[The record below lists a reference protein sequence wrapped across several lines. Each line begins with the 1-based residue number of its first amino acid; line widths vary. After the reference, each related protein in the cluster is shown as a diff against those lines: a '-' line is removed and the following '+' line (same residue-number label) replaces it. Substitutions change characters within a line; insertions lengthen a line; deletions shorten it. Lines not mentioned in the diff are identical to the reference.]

1 MRGHG
6 GKRLSFR
13 WLVGLW
19 VLLGMLAGEAAAE
32 TGTRGLEAG
41 FAAWREAL
49 WAEARAAGIS
59 RRTFD
64 DALGGLSPD
73 WSLPDLEIPGA
84 AAKRKAAQQSEFG
97 SPGRYFSEAGLSVLV
112 SRGRAERDK
121 RRADLL
127 AIERRYGVPH
137 QVLLAI
143 WGRET
148 AHGTVRI
155 PHDAIRALATQGY
168 AGRRADFFRTQL
180 IAALTLLEQGH
191 ATREALL
198 SSWAG
203 AMGHTQML
211 PTHIL
216 RYGVDFDGDGR
227 RNVWGSVTDA
237 LAATAHF
244 LSRNGWQA
252 NLPWGYE
259 VTPPAGAD
267 CTLEGPD
274 QGRPFAE
281 WLAMGYERTRG
292 RTLPP
297 GRLATKGHLLMPAG
311 RHGPAF
317 LVTGNFYVLKA
328 YNESD
333 LYALYVGHL
342 ADRVDNDS
350 GFEGR
355 WREVPTY
362 PRSEVMAL
370 QNVLVGN
377 GYNVGDSIDG
387 LVGFRTRTAV
397 GRFQRKNGLKVDCWP
412 GPETLARARRQ
423 G

>member
-1 MRGHG
+1 MG
-6 GKRLSFR
+6 GRAARSLGCA
-13 WLVGLW
+13 WLAGLW
-19 VLLGMLAGEAAAE
+19 VLACLLAGEAAAD
-32 TGTRGLEAG
+32 TKRMEAG

-49 WAEARAAGIS
+49 WSEAQAAGVS
-59 RRTFD
+59 RPTFD
-64 DALGGLSPD
+64 GALRGLALD
-73 WSLPDLEIPGA
+73 WSLPDLELGA
-84 AAKRKAAQQSEFG
+84 ADRKPAQQAEFG
-97 SPGRYFSEAGLSVLV
+97 SPGRYFGPSNLAVLV
-112 SRGRAERDK
+112 SRSRAERDK
-121 RRADLL
+121 RRAILA
-127 AIERRYGVPH
+127 AIEARYGVPH
-137 QVLLAI
+137 QILLAI

-148 AHGTVRI
+148 AHGTVSI
-155 PHDAIRALATQGY
+155 PHDAIRALATQSY
-168 AGRRADFFRTQL
+168 AGRRAAFFRPQL
-180 IAALTLLEQGH
+180 IAALRLLEQGH
-191 ATREALL
+191 ATRKVMR

-216 RYGVDFDGDGR
+216 QYGVDFDGDGR
-227 RNVWGSVTDA
+227 RNVWGSVADA
-237 LAATAHF
+237 LASTAHF
-244 LSRNGWQA
+244 LGQNGWQA
-252 NLPWGYE
+252 GLPWGYE
-259 VTPPAGAD
+259 VTPPEGAD

-281 WLAMGYERTRG
+281 WLAMGYRRTWG
-292 RTLPP
+292 RSFPP
-297 GRLATKGHLLMPAG
+297 GRLATRGHLLMPAG

-317 LVTGNFYVLKA
+317 LVTGNFYALKA

-342 ADRVDNDS
+342 ADRVDNDR

-355 WREVPTY
+355 WAEVPTY
-362 PRSEVMAL
+362 PRGEIMAL
-370 QNVLVGN
+370 QKVLVGE

-397 GRFQRKNGLKVDCWP
+397 GRFQRKNGLTVDCWP